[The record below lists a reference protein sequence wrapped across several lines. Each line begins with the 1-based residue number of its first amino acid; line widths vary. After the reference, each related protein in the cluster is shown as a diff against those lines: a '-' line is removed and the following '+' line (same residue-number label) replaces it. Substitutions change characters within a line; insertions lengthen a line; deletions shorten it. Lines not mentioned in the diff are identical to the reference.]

1 VINNQEIGHSINKQ
15 QSAIDMITVYGADWC
30 EDTRRSLRHLRR
42 LGVPHVYLNID
53 EDLDALHRAKALNHG
68 LRRTP
73 VIDLG
78 LGGTPLVEP
87 DNDSLTG
94 ALVER
99 AMLSPEEAVERL
111 AIQNVGDF
119 ERVLRTLGGAALLIV
134 SRRLPRLLRP
144 PLVAAGAM
152 AALSGVSGWCPAYH
166 AAGVTSMD
174 GPGDR
179 PDEGHRDAW
188 LVPRAAFLAAAPAAP
203 GAAFT
208 SGSNGHR
215 PRATP

>member
-1 VINNQEIGHSINKQ
+1 
-15 QSAIDMITVYGADWC
+15 MITVYGADWC

-42 LGVPHVYLNID
+42 LGVAHVYLNID
-53 EDLDALHRAKALNHG
+53 EDLDALHRAKALNQG

-78 LGGTPLVEP
+78 LGGAPLVEP

-94 ALVER
+94 AVVER
-99 AMLSPEEAVERL
+99 DMLSPEEAVERL

-119 ERVLRTLGGAALLIV
+119 ERVLRTLGGAVLVIA
-134 SRRLPRLLRP
+134 SRGLPRLLRAP
-144 PLVAAGAM
+144 VMAAGTV
-152 AALSGVSGWCPAYH
+152 AALSGLSGWCPAYH

-203 GAAFT
+203 GAGFS
-208 SGSNGHR
+208 SGSNGR
-215 PRATP
+215 DPRATP

>member
-1 VINNQEIGHSINKQ
+1 
-15 QSAIDMITVYGADWC
+15 MITVYGADWC
-30 EDTRRSLRHLRR
+30 EDTRRSLRQLRR

-78 LGGTPLVEP
+78 LGGEALVEP
-87 DNDSLTG
+87 DNDTLTG

-99 AMLSPEEAVERL
+99 DMLSPEEALERL
-111 AIQNVGDF
+111 AVQNVGDF

-134 SRRLPRLLRP
+134 SRSLPRVLRAP
-144 PLVAAGAM
+144 VMAAGAL
-152 AALSGVSGWCPAYH
+152 AALSGLSGWCPAYH

-179 PDEGHRDAW
+179 PDEGQRDAW
-188 LVPRAAFLAAAPAAP
+188 LMPRTAILASAS
-203 GAAFT
+203 T
-208 SGSNGHR
+208 R